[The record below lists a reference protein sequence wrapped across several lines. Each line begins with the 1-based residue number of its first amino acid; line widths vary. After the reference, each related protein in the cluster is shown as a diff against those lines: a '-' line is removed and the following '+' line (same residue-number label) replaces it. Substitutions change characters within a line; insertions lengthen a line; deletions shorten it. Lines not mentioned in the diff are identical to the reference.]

1 MNPYWAIGLGILS
14 AGIGGELFV
23 RGVIGFARW
32 ARIPAALAGVTLAA
46 FATSSPELAVALT
59 AAWAGTPQIS
69 LGDALGSNV
78 ANLSLILAVALLFSS
93 IRLPANG
100 IRRDFSIALLT
111 PVLIG
116 LLSLDGLLSRVD
128 GLLMLA
134 LFIAWLL
141 MIMREAYKV
150 RLAQQALAENP
161 QQQRRELFSG
171 IIGLIFLVVAGRLIV
186 TGAKGIATDLGIDT
200 FVIGATVVAIA
211 TGIPELATTFI
222 ARLRGY
228 DEVGLGNLY
237 GSNIFNGLLIV
248 ALVAIIT
255 PITISWA
262 EIAVGLGFGIL
273 TTALTWPV
281 KGHLWRVH
289 GIILLLVYVSYLIV
303 VWQQGR
309 AY

>member
-1 MNPYWAIGLGILS
+1 MNHYWAIGLGILS

-100 IRRDFSIALLT
+100 IHRDLAIAFLT
-111 PVLIG
+111 PILIG
-116 LLSLDGLLSRVD
+116 LLSLDGLLSRLD

-134 LFIAWLL
+134 LFMAWLL

-150 RLAQQALAENP
+150 RIAHQALAENP
-161 QQQRRELFSG
+161 PKQRRELFLG
-171 IIGLIFLVVAGRLIV
+171 MIGLVFLVVAGRLIV
-186 TGAKGIATDLGIDT
+186 IGAKGIATDLGIDP
-200 FVIGATVVAIA
+200 FVIGATVVAVA
-211 TGIPELATTFI
+211 TGMPELATTLI
-222 ARLRGY
+222 ARLRGH
-228 DEVGLGNLY
+228 DEIGLGNLY

-248 ALVAIIT
+248 ALVALIT
-255 PITISWA
+255 PIVVTWH
-262 EIAVGLGFGIL
+262 EIAVGLGFGLL

-281 KGHLWRVH
+281 KGHLWRGH
-289 GIILLLVYVSYLIV
+289 GIILLIVYVIYLVV
-303 VWQQGR
+303 VWQQGHP
-309 AY
+309 Y